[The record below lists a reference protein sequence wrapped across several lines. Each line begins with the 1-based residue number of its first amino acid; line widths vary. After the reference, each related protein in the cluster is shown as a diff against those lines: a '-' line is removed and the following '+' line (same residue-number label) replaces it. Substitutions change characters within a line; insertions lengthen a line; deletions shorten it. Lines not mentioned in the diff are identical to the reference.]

1 MSEERTGTELPED
14 DDLAMLDDLLE
25 PETDELEPGEGEDLP
40 EEEAED
46 EPPPEPRR
54 RPSAR
59 QRAVL
64 RLRDRQ
70 SKLEEENRN
79 LRQVME
85 RLSQTQ
91 PPPAPQPVD
100 PYRQQEIEQRE
111 AERVAQMMP
120 HEQAQYYARKAKD
133 EMSGELMRARI
144 EVADYLDRQ
153 SFDLLKQQEPM
164 AERLST
170 KIEEALAHS
179 RRNGMNPTRVA
190 LYNQIF
196 AEEVRAKAKR
206 QADTQRKKGRASIE
220 AQTTRPGS
228 ARSTAAPARRRQDD
242 EAAGLDDR
250 LRKVTVGD
258 VW

>member
-1 MSEERTGTELPED
+1 MSEERTGAELPED
-14 DDLAMLDDLLE
+14 DDLAMLEDLLE
-25 PETDELEPGEGEDLP
+25 PESDELEPDEGEDLP

-91 PPPAPQPVD
+91 PPLAPQPD

-153 SFDLLKQQEPM
+153 SFDQLKQQEPM
-164 AERLST
+164 AERLSA

-206 QADTQRKKGRASIE
+206 QADTQRKRGRAQIA
-220 AQTTRPGS
+220 AQTTRPGT
-228 ARSTAAPARRRQDD
+228 ARSTAAPTRRRQDNED
-242 EAAGLDDR
+242 AGLDDR

>member
-1 MSEERTGTELPED
+1 
-14 DDLAMLDDLLE
+14 
-25 PETDELEPGEGEDLP
+25 GEGEDLP

-64 RLRDRQ
+64 RVRDRQ
-70 SKLEEENRN
+70 SKLEEEKRN

-85 RLSQTQ
+85 RLSQPQ

-120 HEQAQYYARKAKD
+120 HEQAQYYARKAKG

-144 EVADYLDRQ
+144 EVPDYLDRQ

-179 RRNGMNPTRVA
+179 RRNGMNPTR
-190 LYNQIF
+190 
-196 AEEVRAKAKR
+196 
-206 QADTQRKKGRASIE
+206 
-220 AQTTRPGS
+220 
-228 ARSTAAPARRRQDD
+228 
-242 EAAGLDDR
+242 
-250 LRKVTVGD
+250 
-258 VW
+258 